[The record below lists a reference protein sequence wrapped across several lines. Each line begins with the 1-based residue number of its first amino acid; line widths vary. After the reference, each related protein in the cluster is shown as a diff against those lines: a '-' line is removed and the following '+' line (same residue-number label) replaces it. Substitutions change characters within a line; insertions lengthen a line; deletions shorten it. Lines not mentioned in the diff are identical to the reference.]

1 VGRIHIV
8 REYDSLIILT
18 KPGGMQT
25 TESDLGIQSVE
36 SIFKKKGSAYQSMH
50 FNQRI
55 DTPVSG
61 LMTIST
67 NSGSATKFS
76 EMINSYTVD
85 KRYLAICNKV
95 DGIADSGQFLD
106 YLTKDPKHNKARV
119 STLEDPKSKK
129 SIIDYTIVAK
139 LDNYFV
145 LDVRLVTGRF
155 HQIRCQLAHR
165 GLWIKDDVKY
175 GARRSNKNK
184 TIYLHAYQLGFEW
197 KGEQV
202 NEIAPPNLEDNLWK
216 VAWEES
222 GLGTSS

>member
-1 VGRIHIV
+1 M
-8 REYDSLIILT
+8 IILA

-25 TESDLGIQSVE
+25 TESDLDIQSVE
-36 SIFKKKGSAYQSMH
+36 SILKKKGSAYQSLH

-67 NSGSATKFS
+67 NSASATLFS
-76 EMINSYTVD
+76 KMINTYSVD

-95 DGIADSGQFLD
+95 KEIPDSGKFTD
-106 YLTKDPKHNKARV
+106 YLTKDSQHHKARI

-139 LDNYFV
+139 LDNYLV

-165 GLWIKDDVKY
+165 GLWIKDDIKY

-184 TIYLHAYQLGFEW
+184 TIYLHAYRLGFKW
-197 KGEQV
+197 KGENIDV
-202 NEIAPPNLEDNLWK
+202 TEPPNLEDNLWK
-216 VAWEES
+216 TAWETA
-222 GLGTSS
+222 GM